1 MKKVF
6 ALLLLVAGIV
16 LLVQAVNTYQEA
28 SASIEVLGL
37 ELSAHEESG
46 QQRAVLYFI
55 FGLASLAGSYLVW
68 RKR

>member
-16 LLVQAVNTYQEA
+16 LLVLAVNTYQEA

-46 QQRAVLYFI
+46 QQRAILYLI
-55 FGLASLAGSYLVW
+55 FGLAGLAGSYLVW
-68 RKR
+68 KKR